1 VGKIQPVYP
10 GYIFMYLDLDA
21 RIRDMIST
29 PIKAR
34 FIRFGQTI
42 SVVPAEVITEIKRLE
57 SLQLLVREAH
67 KESPFQPGRR
77 VRISLP
83 VADINAI
90 ILYLMN
96 KNRAMVETPLG
107 KVTVPIHKMTLLG

>member
-1 VGKIQPVYP
+1 M
-10 GYIFMYLDLDA
+10 FLDLDI
-21 RIRDMIST
+21 RIRDMITT

-42 SVVPAEVITEIKRLE
+42 SVVPPEVITEIRRLE
-57 SLQLLVREAH
+57 GLNLLVKEAH
-67 KESPFQPGRR
+67 RESPFQPGRR

-83 VADINAI
+83 VADLTAI
-90 ILYLMN
+90 VLYLMN